1 MEYGAKSLV
10 IGLDL
15 GGTNSVFGVV
25 DSKGEI
31 IATTSIKTQAYPS
44 VDQYIMESVKA
55 IKQIAEQVGGMEKI
69 RAMGIGAPC
78 GNYYKGTIE
87 HAANLVWAKGIVP
100 LANMFVNELGIPVVV
115 TNDAKA
121 AAMGEMKYGV
131 AVGMNNFVE
140 LTLGTGVGSG
150 IVANGQLI
158 YGFDGFAGELG
169 HMIVEPDGR
178 PCGCGRKGCLETY
191 CSATGV
197 VRTAIAMLEE
207 SSEAT
212 SLRDIATDKLTSY
225 EVYKAAMA
233 GDTMAQ
239 EVFKQTGR
247 RIGIACANIATF
259 LSPEAFIFF
268 GGLAQAGELLLRP
281 IEEAYNEN
289 VLSLYKGNSRTA
301 GSSSRSSSP
310 IRTSSSSASRRRS
323 RTSSTRRRS
332 SIPSTPKLSRIR
344 RSRTSRTA

>member
-1 MEYGAKSLV
+1 MEYGTKSLV

-31 IATTSIKTQAYPS
+31 ITTTSIKTQAYPS
-44 VDQYIMESVKA
+44 VDQYVMESVKA
-55 IKQIAEQVGGMEKI
+55 VKQIAEQVGGMEKI

-233 GDTMAQ
+233 GDAMAQ

-289 VLSLYKGNSRTA
+289 VLSLYKGKARFLMSGLDGA
-301 GSSSRSSSP
+301 KAAILGA
-310 IRTSSSSASRRRS
+310 SA
-323 RTSSTRRRS
+323 
-332 SIPSTPKLSRIR
+332 IAWDLK
-344 RSRTSRTA
+344 

>member
-178 PCGCGRKGCLETY
+178 PCGCGRTGCLETY

-207 SSEAT
+207 SPEAT

-289 VLSLYKGNSRTA
+289 VLSLYKGKARFLMSGLDGA
-301 GSSSRSSSP
+301 KAAILGA
-310 IRTSSSSASRRRS
+310 SA
-323 RTSSTRRRS
+323 
-332 SIPSTPKLSRIR
+332 IAWDLK
-344 RSRTSRTA
+344 

>member
-207 SSEAT
+207 SPETT

-289 VLSLYKGNSRTA
+289 VLSLYKGKARFLMSGLDGA
-301 GSSSRSSSP
+301 KAAILGA
-310 IRTSSSSASRRRS
+310 SA
-323 RTSSTRRRS
+323 
-332 SIPSTPKLSRIR
+332 IAWDLK
-344 RSRTSRTA
+344 

>member
-131 AVGMNNFVE
+131 AVGMTNFVE

-207 SSEAT
+207 SSETT

-281 IEEAYNEN
+281 LEEAYNEN
-289 VLSLYKGNSRTA
+289 VLSLYKGKARFLMSGLDGA
-301 GSSSRSSSP
+301 KAAILGA
-310 IRTSSSSASRRRS
+310 SA
-323 RTSSTRRRS
+323 
-332 SIPSTPKLSRIR
+332 IAWDLK
-344 RSRTSRTA
+344 

>member
-31 IATTSIKTQAYPS
+31 ITTTSIKTQAYPS
-44 VDQYIMESVKA
+44 VDQYVMESVKA
-55 IKQIAEQVGGMEKI
+55 VKQIAEQVGGMEKI

-197 VRTAIAMLEE
+197 VRTAIAMLGE

-289 VLSLYKGNSRTA
+289 VLSLYKGKARFLMSGLDGA
-301 GSSSRSSSP
+301 KAAILGA
-310 IRTSSSSASRRRS
+310 SA
-323 RTSSTRRRS
+323 
-332 SIPSTPKLSRIR
+332 IAWDLK
-344 RSRTSRTA
+344 

>member
-207 SSEAT
+207 SPEAT

-247 RIGIACANIATF
+247 RIGIACANIATV

-289 VLSLYKGNSRTA
+289 VLSLYKGKARFLMSGLDGA
-301 GSSSRSSSP
+301 KAAILGA
-310 IRTSSSSASRRRS
+310 SA
-323 RTSSTRRRS
+323 
-332 SIPSTPKLSRIR
+332 IAWDLK
-344 RSRTSRTA
+344 

>member
-31 IATTSIKTQAYPS
+31 ITTTSIKTQAYPS
-44 VDQYIMESVKA
+44 VDQYVMESVKA
-55 IKQIAEQVGGMEKI
+55 VKQIAEQVGGMEKI

-131 AVGMNNFVE
+131 AVGMKNFVE

-233 GDTMAQ
+233 GDAMAQ

-289 VLSLYKGNSRTA
+289 VLSLYKGKARFLMSGLDGA
-301 GSSSRSSSP
+301 KAAILGA
-310 IRTSSSSASRRRS
+310 SA
-323 RTSSTRRRS
+323 
-332 SIPSTPKLSRIR
+332 IAWDLK
-344 RSRTSRTA
+344 

>member
-44 VDQYIMESVKA
+44 VDQYVMESVKA
-55 IKQIAEQVGGMEKI
+55 VNQIAEQVGGMEKI

-131 AVGMNNFVE
+131 AVGMKNFVE

-233 GDTMAQ
+233 GDAMAQ

-281 IEEAYNEN
+281 IEKAYNEN
-289 VLSLYKGNSRTA
+289 VLSLYKGKARFLMSGLDGA
-301 GSSSRSSSP
+301 KAAILGA
-310 IRTSSSSASRRRS
+310 SA
-323 RTSSTRRRS
+323 
-332 SIPSTPKLSRIR
+332 IAWDLK
-344 RSRTSRTA
+344 

>member
-197 VRTAIAMLEE
+197 VRTTIAMLEE
-207 SSEAT
+207 SPEAT
-212 SLRDIATDKLTSY
+212 SVRDIATDKLTSY

-233 GDTMAQ
+233 GDAMAQ

-289 VLSLYKGNSRTA
+289 VLSLYKGKARFLMSGLDGA
-301 GSSSRSSSP
+301 KAAILGA
-310 IRTSSSSASRRRS
+310 SA
-323 RTSSTRRRS
+323 
-332 SIPSTPKLSRIR
+332 IAWDLK
-344 RSRTSRTA
+344 

>member
-1 MEYGAKSLV
+1 MEYGTKSLV

-31 IATTSIKTQAYPS
+31 ITTTSIKTQAYPS
-44 VDQYIMESVKA
+44 VDQYVMESVKA
-55 IKQIAEQVGGMEKI
+55 VKQIAEQVGGMEKI

-281 IEEAYNEN
+281 IEKAYNEN
-289 VLSLYKGNSRTA
+289 VLSLYKGKARFLMSGLDGA
-301 GSSSRSSSP
+301 KAAILGA
-310 IRTSSSSASRRRS
+310 SA
-323 RTSSTRRRS
+323 
-332 SIPSTPKLSRIR
+332 IAWDLK
-344 RSRTSRTA
+344 

>member
-44 VDQYIMESVKA
+44 VDQYIMGSVKA

-207 SSEAT
+207 SPEAT

-289 VLSLYKGNSRTA
+289 VLSLYKGKARFLMSGLDGA
-301 GSSSRSSSP
+301 KAAILGA
-310 IRTSSSSASRRRS
+310 SA
-323 RTSSTRRRS
+323 
-332 SIPSTPKLSRIR
+332 IAWDLKINN
-344 RSRTSRTA
+344 

>member
-150 IVANGQLI
+150 IVDNGQLI

-212 SLRDIATDKLTSY
+212 SVRDIATDKLTSY

-289 VLSLYKGNSRTA
+289 VLSLYKGKARFLMSGLDGA
-301 GSSSRSSSP
+301 KAAILGA
-310 IRTSSSSASRRRS
+310 SA
-323 RTSSTRRRS
+323 
-332 SIPSTPKLSRIR
+332 IAWDLK
-344 RSRTSRTA
+344 

>member
-131 AVGMNNFVE
+131 AVGMTNFVE

-169 HMIVEPDGR
+169 HMIVEPNGR

-207 SSEAT
+207 SPEAT

-289 VLSLYKGNSRTA
+289 VLSLYKGKARFLMSGLDGA
-301 GSSSRSSSP
+301 KAAILGA
-310 IRTSSSSASRRRS
+310 SA
-323 RTSSTRRRS
+323 
-332 SIPSTPKLSRIR
+332 IAWDLK
-344 RSRTSRTA
+344 

>member
-44 VDQYIMESVKA
+44 VDQYVMESVKA
-55 IKQIAEQVGGMEKI
+55 VKQIAEQVGGMEKI

-131 AVGMNNFVE
+131 AVGMKNFVE

-207 SSEAT
+207 SSETT

-281 IEEAYNEN
+281 IKEAYNEN
-289 VLSLYKGNSRTA
+289 VLSLYKGKAKFMMSGLDGA
-301 GSSSRSSSP
+301 KAAILGA
-310 IRTSSSSASRRRS
+310 SA
-323 RTSSTRRRS
+323 
-332 SIPSTPKLSRIR
+332 IAWDLK
-344 RSRTSRTA
+344 

>member
-100 LANMFVNELGIPVVV
+100 LVNMFVNELGIPVVV

-207 SSEAT
+207 SPEAT
-212 SLRDIATDKLTSY
+212 SVRDIATDKLTSY

-289 VLSLYKGNSRTA
+289 VLSLYKGKARFLMSGLDGA
-301 GSSSRSSSP
+301 KAAILGA
-310 IRTSSSSASRRRS
+310 SA
-323 RTSSTRRRS
+323 
-332 SIPSTPKLSRIR
+332 IAWDLK
-344 RSRTSRTA
+344 

>member
-169 HMIVEPDGR
+169 HMIVEPNGR

-212 SLRDIATDKLTSY
+212 SVRDIATDKLTSY

-289 VLSLYKGNSRTA
+289 VLSLYKGKARFLMSGLDGA
-301 GSSSRSSSP
+301 KAAILGA
-310 IRTSSSSASRRRS
+310 SA
-323 RTSSTRRRS
+323 
-332 SIPSTPKLSRIR
+332 IAWDLK
-344 RSRTSRTA
+344 

>member
-87 HAANLVWAKGIVP
+87 HAAHLVWAKGIVP

-131 AVGMNNFVE
+131 AVGMTNFVE

-207 SSEAT
+207 SPEAT

-233 GDTMAQ
+233 GDAMAQ

-268 GGLAQAGELLLRP
+268 GGLAQAGELLLHP

-289 VLSLYKGNSRTA
+289 VLSLYKGKARFLMSGLDGA
-301 GSSSRSSSP
+301 KAAILGA
-310 IRTSSSSASRRRS
+310 SA
-323 RTSSTRRRS
+323 
-332 SIPSTPKLSRIR
+332 IAWDLK
-344 RSRTSRTA
+344 

>member
-55 IKQIAEQVGGMEKI
+55 VKQIAEQVGGMEKI

-87 HAANLVWAKGIVP
+87 HSANLVWAKGIVP

-207 SSEAT
+207 SSETT

-289 VLSLYKGNSRTA
+289 VLSLYKGKARFLMSGLDGA
-301 GSSSRSSSP
+301 KAAILGA
-310 IRTSSSSASRRRS
+310 SA
-323 RTSSTRRRS
+323 
-332 SIPSTPKLSRIR
+332 IAWDLK
-344 RSRTSRTA
+344 

>member
-25 DSKGEI
+25 DSQGEI
-31 IATTSIKTQAYPS
+31 IATTSIKTQTYPS

-289 VLSLYKGNSRTA
+289 VLSLYKGKARFLMSGLDGA
-301 GSSSRSSSP
+301 KAAILGA
-310 IRTSSSSASRRRS
+310 SA
-323 RTSSTRRRS
+323 
-332 SIPSTPKLSRIR
+332 IAWDLK
-344 RSRTSRTA
+344 

>member
-31 IATTSIKTQAYPS
+31 ITTTSIKTQAYPS
-44 VDQYIMESVKA
+44 VDQYVMESVKA
-55 IKQIAEQVGGMEKI
+55 VKQIAEQVGGMEKI

-212 SLRDIATDKLTSY
+212 SLRDIAPDKLTSY

-289 VLSLYKGNSRTA
+289 VLSLYKGKARFLMSGLDGA
-301 GSSSRSSSP
+301 KAAILGA
-310 IRTSSSSASRRRS
+310 SA
-323 RTSSTRRRS
+323 
-332 SIPSTPKLSRIR
+332 IAWDLK
-344 RSRTSRTA
+344 

>member
-44 VDQYIMESVKA
+44 VDQYVMESVKA
-55 IKQIAEQVGGMEKI
+55 VKQIAEQVGGMEKI

-169 HMIVEPDGR
+169 HMIVEPNGR

-233 GDTMAQ
+233 GDAMAQ

-289 VLSLYKGNSRTA
+289 VLSLYKGKARFLMSGLDGA
-301 GSSSRSSSP
+301 KAAILGA
-310 IRTSSSSASRRRS
+310 SA
-323 RTSSTRRRS
+323 
-332 SIPSTPKLSRIR
+332 IAWDLKINN
-344 RSRTSRTA
+344 

>member
-1 MEYGAKSLV
+1 MEYGTKSLV

-31 IATTSIKTQAYPS
+31 IVTTSIKTQAYPS

-55 IKQIAEQVGGMEKI
+55 VKQIAEQVGGMEKI

-197 VRTAIAMLEE
+197 VRTTMTMLKE
-207 SSEAT
+207 SSETT
-212 SLRDIATDKLTSY
+212 SLRDIATDKFTSY
-225 EVYKAAMA
+225 DVYKAAMA

-289 VLSLYKGNSRTA
+289 VLSLYKGKAKFMMSGLDGA
-301 GSSSRSSSP
+301 KAAILGA
-310 IRTSSSSASRRRS
+310 SA
-323 RTSSTRRRS
+323 
-332 SIPSTPKLSRIR
+332 IAWDLK
-344 RSRTSRTA
+344 

>member
-25 DSKGEI
+25 DSQGEI

-207 SSEAT
+207 SPEAT

-289 VLSLYKGNSRTA
+289 VLSLYKGKARFLMSGLDGA
-301 GSSSRSSSP
+301 KAAILGA
-310 IRTSSSSASRRRS
+310 SA
-323 RTSSTRRRS
+323 
-332 SIPSTPKLSRIR
+332 IAWDLK
-344 RSRTSRTA
+344 

>member
-207 SSEAT
+207 SPEAT

-239 EVFKQTGR
+239 EVFIQTGR

-289 VLSLYKGNSRTA
+289 VLSLYKGKARFLMSGLDGA
-301 GSSSRSSSP
+301 KAAILGA
-310 IRTSSSSASRRRS
+310 SA
-323 RTSSTRRRS
+323 
-332 SIPSTPKLSRIR
+332 IAWDLK
-344 RSRTSRTA
+344 

>member
-197 VRTAIAMLEE
+197 VRTTIAMLEE
-207 SSEAT
+207 SPEAT

-233 GDTMAQ
+233 GDAMAQ
-239 EVFKQTGR
+239 KVFKQTGR

-289 VLSLYKGNSRTA
+289 VLSLYKGKARFLMSGLDGA
-301 GSSSRSSSP
+301 KAAILGA
-310 IRTSSSSASRRRS
+310 SA
-323 RTSSTRRRS
+323 
-332 SIPSTPKLSRIR
+332 IAWDLK
-344 RSRTSRTA
+344 

>member
-31 IATTSIKTQAYPS
+31 IATTSIKTQSYPS

-169 HMIVEPDGR
+169 HMIVEPNGR

-207 SSEAT
+207 SPEAT
-212 SLRDIATDKLTSY
+212 SVRDIATDKLTSY

-239 EVFKQTGR
+239 EVFIQTGR

-289 VLSLYKGNSRTA
+289 VLSLYKGKARFLMSGLDGA
-301 GSSSRSSSP
+301 KAAILGA
-310 IRTSSSSASRRRS
+310 SA
-323 RTSSTRRRS
+323 
-332 SIPSTPKLSRIR
+332 IAWDLK
-344 RSRTSRTA
+344 

>member
-207 SSEAT
+207 SPEAT
-212 SLRDIATDKLTSY
+212 SVRDITTDKLTSY

-289 VLSLYKGNSRTA
+289 VLSLYKGKARFLMSGLDGA
-301 GSSSRSSSP
+301 KAAILGA
-310 IRTSSSSASRRRS
+310 SA
-323 RTSSTRRRS
+323 
-332 SIPSTPKLSRIR
+332 IAWDLK
-344 RSRTSRTA
+344 

>member
-44 VDQYIMESVKA
+44 IDQYIMESVKA

-131 AVGMNNFVE
+131 AVGMTNFVE

-197 VRTAIAMLEE
+197 VRTTIAMLEE
-207 SSEAT
+207 SPEAT

-268 GGLAQAGELLLRP
+268 GGLAQAGELLLHP

-289 VLSLYKGNSRTA
+289 VLSLYKGKARFLMSGLDGA
-301 GSSSRSSSP
+301 KAAILGA
-310 IRTSSSSASRRRS
+310 SA
-323 RTSSTRRRS
+323 
-332 SIPSTPKLSRIR
+332 IAWDLK
-344 RSRTSRTA
+344 

>member
-207 SSEAT
+207 SPEAT
-212 SLRDIATDKLTSY
+212 SVRDIATDKLTSY

-239 EVFKQTGR
+239 EVFIQTGR

-289 VLSLYKGNSRTA
+289 VLSLYKGKARFLMSGLDGA
-301 GSSSRSSSP
+301 KAAILGA
-310 IRTSSSSASRRRS
+310 SA
-323 RTSSTRRRS
+323 
-332 SIPSTPKLSRIR
+332 IAWDLK
-344 RSRTSRTA
+344 

>member
-131 AVGMNNFVE
+131 AVGMTNFVE

-207 SSEAT
+207 SPEAT

-233 GDTMAQ
+233 GDAMAQ

-281 IEEAYNEN
+281 LEEAYNEN
-289 VLSLYKGNSRTA
+289 VLSLYKGKARFLMSGLDGA
-301 GSSSRSSSP
+301 KAAILGA
-310 IRTSSSSASRRRS
+310 SA
-323 RTSSTRRRS
+323 
-332 SIPSTPKLSRIR
+332 IAWDLK
-344 RSRTSRTA
+344 

>member
-25 DSKGEI
+25 DSQGEI

-44 VDQYIMESVKA
+44 VDQYVMESVKA
-55 IKQIAEQVGGMEKI
+55 VKQIAEQVGGMEKI

-207 SSEAT
+207 SSETT

-233 GDTMAQ
+233 GDAMAQ

-289 VLSLYKGNSRTA
+289 VLSLYKGKARILMSGLDGA
-301 GSSSRSSSP
+301 KAAILGA
-310 IRTSSSSASRRRS
+310 SA
-323 RTSSTRRRS
+323 
-332 SIPSTPKLSRIR
+332 IAWDLK
-344 RSRTSRTA
+344 

>member
-212 SLRDIATDKLTSY
+212 SVRDIATDKLTSY

-259 LSPEAFIFF
+259 LSPEAYIFF

-289 VLSLYKGNSRTA
+289 VLSLYKGKARFLMSGLDGA
-301 GSSSRSSSP
+301 KAAILGA
-310 IRTSSSSASRRRS
+310 SA
-323 RTSSTRRRS
+323 
-332 SIPSTPKLSRIR
+332 IAWDLK
-344 RSRTSRTA
+344 